1 MSKNKTLFTQD
12 QIKDQTAY
20 VIKCLELQLAAV
32 FTRTPQD
39 VLAILASQIDHAYI
53 SYPRLNDSDTIMVSI
68 LNATDDVNGTYRL
81 ASVMD
86 SYFALI
92 VKSIHDK
99 QIACGGEPYSAE
111 DFVAELQKDP
121 VMKSKFFTAST
132 PINIGE
138 TEQRSTCLG

>member
-1 MSKNKTLFTQD
+1 MSKNKTLFTRD
-12 QIKDQTAY
+12 QIKDQTTY

-39 VLAILASQIDHAYI
+39 VLSILASQIDHAYI

-68 LNATDDVNGTYRL
+68 LNATNDVNGTYRL

-111 DFVAELQKDP
+111 DFVTELQKDP

-138 TEQRSTCLG
+138 IEQRSTCLG

>member
-12 QIKDQTAY
+12 QIKDQTTY

-39 VLAILASQIDHAYI
+39 VLAILASQIERAYI
-53 SYPRLNDSDTIMVSI
+53 SYPRLKDSDTTMVSI
-68 LNATDDVNGTYRL
+68 LNATGDVNGTYRL
-81 ASVMD
+81 ASVLD
-86 SYFALI
+86 DYFARI

-99 QIACGGEPYSAE
+99 RIAAGGEPYTAE
-111 DFVAELQKDP
+111 DFVAELKQNTYL
-121 VMKSKFFTAST
+121 SAKFFTEST

-138 TEQRSTCLG
+138 IEQRSTCLG